1 METDAHDI
9 SVNPVRAPQSAGQT
23 ADDPDLDLIAWLAK
37 EHGRPFTKAALRS
50 AIPSDTNLST
60 PQGVSRALETIGL
73 KSKLVQG
80 HPDKIDPGSLP
91 CVIFRKDA
99 SPVILVS
106 IAPRGKRLTIIEP
119 DKGPMETELRRRDA
133 RRTFGPDVLLVSK
146 ANIRQDGP
154 SGTLQATKPATP
166 WNWFWGPVRESW
178 PSWAQIIV
186 AAFCMNVLSLALPIF
201 VMNVYDRVIPNV
213 AFVTLWTLAIGV
225 GIALLLDLALR
236 TLRLGVL
243 ERIGRRVELK
253 AAATLFDQTL
263 NARLLSRPG
272 GAAGMANAVREFDSV
287 RDFFGSASF
296 IAVIDLLFIG
306 VFVAA
311 LFFVVGPLAYV
322 PLIAI
327 PVVLILAIIAQAPLR
342 HSAQQ
347 AQTLATKRHVVL
359 VESLLGVEAIK
370 SLNGEPV
377 MQREWENAIAASSQI
392 GGRTRFWS
400 GLATNGT
407 QLVQQGVSVGII
419 VWGVFLVS
427 ENTISVGAL
436 IAANILA
443 GRVLAPLAAVAQT
456 IFRAHY
462 AHQSMRA
469 LNDLMALPRERPGAI
484 ESNLEI
490 QHGKLAFKNVT
501 FRYPKAEHPALQ
513 DVSFDIEPGEV
524 VALLGRVGSGKTTT
538 GKLMNGLI
546 SAEDGNILVDGHGIS
561 QYDPAAL
568 RDGIGYLTQESELF
582 TGTLRENMVLGAPQA
597 SDEAIR
603 LALYQAGMDDFVA
616 ANPDGLNVF
625 LGEKGNRLSGGQRQ
639 GVALARLLLRKPN
652 VLFLDEPT
660 NAMDQHMETAVIAR
674 LRELADGKTTLLF
687 CTHRMSLAKIADRFI
702 VLDQGRKVLDG
713 PRDQVMNT
721 LRDAQSVQ
729 LRGQ

>member
-1 METDAHDI
+1 METDVQDI
-9 SVNPVRAPQSAGQT
+9 TLNAFRAPQGAR
-23 ADDPDLDLIAWLAK
+23 ADVNDPDLDLIAWLAK
-37 EHGRPFTKAALRS
+37 AHGRPFTKSALRS
-50 AIPSDTNLST
+50 AVPSDTNLSS

-73 KSKLVQG
+73 KSRLVQN
-80 HPDKIDPGSLP
+80 HPDKIDPGALP
-91 CVIFRKDA
+91 CVIFRKNA
-99 SPVILVS
+99 SPVILVN
-106 IAPRGKRLTIIEP
+106 IAPRGKHLTIIEP
-119 DKGPMETELRRRDA
+119 DKGPMETELRRKDA
-133 RRTFGPDVLLVSK
+133 RRIFGRDVLLVSK
-146 ANIRQDGP
+146 ASMRQNGP
-154 SGTLQATKPATP
+154 SGTLHDAKNETP
-166 WNWFWGPVRESW
+166 KNWFWGPVRESW
-178 PSWAQIIV
+178 PSWTQVII

-236 TLRLGVL
+236 TLRLSIL

-253 AAATLFDQTL
+253 AATSLFDQTL
-263 NARLLSRPG
+263 NARLLSRSG

-311 LFFVVGPLAYV
+311 LFFVVGPLTYV

-327 PVVLILAIIAQAPLR
+327 PIVLILAIVAQVPLR
-342 HSAQQ
+342 RSAQQ

-427 ENTISVGAL
+427 ENAITVGAL

-462 AHQSMRA
+462 ARQSMRA

-484 ESNLEI
+484 ESNLEVL
-490 QHGKLAFKNVT
+490 QGKLAFRNVT
-501 FRYPKAEHPALQ
+501 FRYPNAEHPALK
-513 DVSFDIEPGEV
+513 DVSFEIEPGEV

-538 GKLMNGLI
+538 GKLMNGLF
-546 SAEDGNILVDGHGIS
+546 SAEDGTILVDGHGIS

-582 TGTLRENMVLGAPQA
+582 TGTLRENMVLGDPQA
-597 SDEAIR
+597 SDEDIR
-603 LALYQAGMDDFVA
+603 RALYQAGMDEFVA

-660 NAMDQHMETAVIAR
+660 NAMDQHMETAVIER
-674 LRELADGKTTLLF
+674 LQELAGGKTTLLF
-687 CTHRMSLAKIADRFI
+687 CTHRMSLAKLANRFI
-702 VLDQGRKVLDG
+702 VLDHGRKVLDG
-713 PRDQVMNT
+713 PRDDALKT
-721 LRDAQSVQ
+721 LRDAQSFQV
-729 LRGQ
+729 RG

>member
-1 METDAHDI
+1 METDVQDI
-9 SVNPVRAPQSAGQT
+9 TLNAFRAPQGAQ
-23 ADDPDLDLIAWLAK
+23 ADVNDLDLDLIAWLAK
-37 EHGRPFTKAALRS
+37 AHGRPFTKSALRS
-50 AIPSDTNLST
+50 AVPSDTNLST

-73 KSKLVQG
+73 KSRLVQN
-80 HPDKIDPGSLP
+80 HPDKIDPGALP
-91 CVIFRKDA
+91 CVIFRKNA
-99 SPVILVS
+99 SPVILVN
-106 IAPRGKRLTIIEP
+106 IASRGKHLTIIEP
-119 DKGPMETELRRRDA
+119 DKGPMETELRRKDA
-133 RRTFGPDVLLVSK
+133 RRIFGRDVLLVSK
-146 ANIRQDGP
+146 ASMRQNGP
-154 SGTLQATKPATP
+154 SGTLHDAKTETP
-166 WNWFWGPVRESW
+166 KNWFWGPVRESW
-178 PSWAQIIV
+178 PSWTQVII

-236 TLRLGVL
+236 TLRSSIL

-253 AAATLFDQTL
+253 AATSLFDQTL

-327 PVVLILAIIAQAPLR
+327 PIVLILAIVAQVPLR
-342 HSAQQ
+342 RSAQQ

-427 ENTISVGAL
+427 ENAITVGAL

-462 AHQSMRA
+462 ARQSMRA

-484 ESNLEI
+484 ESNLEVL
-490 QHGKLAFKNVT
+490 QGKLAFRNVT
-501 FRYPKAEHPALQ
+501 FRYPSAEHPALK
-513 DVSFDIEPGEV
+513 DVSFEIEPGEV

-538 GKLMNGLI
+538 GKLMNGLF
-546 SAEDGNILVDGHGIS
+546 SAEDGTILVDGHGIS

-582 TGTLRENMVLGAPQA
+582 TGTLRENMVLGDPQA
-597 SDEAIR
+597 SDEDIR
-603 LALYQAGMDDFVA
+603 RALYQAGMDEFVA

-660 NAMDQHMETAVIAR
+660 NAMDQHMETAVIER
-674 LRELADGKTTLLF
+674 LQELAGGKTTLLF
-687 CTHRMSLAKIADRFI
+687 CTHRMSLAKLANRFI
-702 VLDQGRKVLDG
+702 VLDHGRKVLDG
-713 PRDQVMNT
+713 PRDDVLKT
-721 LRDAQSVQ
+721 LRDAQSFQV
-729 LRGQ
+729 RG